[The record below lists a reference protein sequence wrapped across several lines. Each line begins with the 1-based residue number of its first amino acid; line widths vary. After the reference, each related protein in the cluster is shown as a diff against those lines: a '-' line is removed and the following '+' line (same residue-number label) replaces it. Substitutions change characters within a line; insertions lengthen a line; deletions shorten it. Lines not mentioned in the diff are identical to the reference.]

1 MPADTDFHL
10 GEKYFRLHWEI
21 FLTQRGNM
29 IPLCCRG
36 WVKTGVPPAV
46 GEVRWPIL
54 PVWLSIDKPPS
65 ISPSLKVRRMYSL
78 YIALSFCSTHPQSLI
93 HLSFSHL
100 ETSAQEGIFHR
111 HLIFLKDQLPNL
123 HKELLLGGRG
133 VVEGNSCFALLA
145 SSFHQLV
152 LASSFFLPT
161 GGGHYQ
167 LW

>member
-1 MPADTDFHL
+1 
-10 GEKYFRLHWEI
+10 
-21 FLTQRGNM
+21 
-29 IPLCCRG
+29 
-36 WVKTGVPPAV
+36 
-46 GEVRWPIL
+46 
-54 PVWLSIDKPPS
+54 
-65 ISPSLKVRRMYSL
+65 MYSL

-161 GGGHYQ
+161 GAASGFELLSTNWWWLETNFATLQ
-167 LW
+167 LSPTTLTTICLVYVVNALTYVYCTVTVVLFMGAHPYTHKLR

>member
-1 MPADTDFHL
+1 
-10 GEKYFRLHWEI
+10 
-21 FLTQRGNM
+21 
-29 IPLCCRG
+29 
-36 WVKTGVPPAV
+36 
-46 GEVRWPIL
+46 
-54 PVWLSIDKPPS
+54 
-65 ISPSLKVRRMYSL
+65 MYSL

-145 SSFHQLV
+145 SSFHQLEQ
-152 LASSFFLPT
+152 ASSFFLPT
-161 GGGHYQ
+161 GGGWKPTLPPLSSPQ
-167 LW
+167 LLSLPSALYMWLMHSHMCTAQLQLSFLWEHTHTRINFVNTCIHVFYTS